1 MSAFKTYLYRQSP
14 PLQAFII
21 ATLATLVVFLM
32 PAVLALFLDPAEVL
46 GLLVLALFLDPAEV
60 LGLLVLAPLLALLVG
75 AAYSLIVWLVC

>member
-46 GLLVLALFLDPAEV
+46 GLLVLA
-60 LGLLVLAPLLALLVG
+60 PLLALLVG